1 MKKFFS
7 FFFLVLLFGS
17 ITLNAQY
24 FATKGTIELG
34 GSAGFS
40 SSTSVDNGETAE
52 DAFTTF
58 NFAPYVGY
66 FVVNS
71 LELGLIPSF
80 VSQSFGDNYSANA
93 FGVYFAPAWN
103 FDLKSNLFPF
113 IEGRIGYNTTST
125 TVTDGEGVE
134 TEFNSSGLA
143 WGLRGG
149 LKVQVGNSALV
160 NLALFYDQLTM
171 DPDNWD
177 GDRNG
182 ENVFGVN
189 VGFTIF
195 WGR

>member
-1 MKKFFS
+1 MKKFFY
-7 FFFLVLLFGS
+7 LLTITFIVGS
-17 ITLNAQY
+17 ISLSAQS
-24 FATKGTIELG
+24 FAKKGVWELG

-40 SSTSVDNGETAE
+40 SSTSVANGESAE

-58 NFAPYVGY
+58 MFSPYIGY
-66 FVVNS
+66 FVVDCF
-71 LELGLIPSF
+71 ELGLIPSF
-80 VSQSFGDNYSANA
+80 VSQSFGDNYSANS

-103 FDLKSNLFPF
+103 FDLQSNLFPF

-125 TVTDGEGVE
+125 TVTDDEGDE
-134 TEFNSSGLA
+134 TEYNTSGLA

-149 LKVQVGNSALV
+149 VKVQVGNSALV

-182 ENVFGVN
+182 QNVFGVTA
-189 VGFTIF
+189 GFTIF